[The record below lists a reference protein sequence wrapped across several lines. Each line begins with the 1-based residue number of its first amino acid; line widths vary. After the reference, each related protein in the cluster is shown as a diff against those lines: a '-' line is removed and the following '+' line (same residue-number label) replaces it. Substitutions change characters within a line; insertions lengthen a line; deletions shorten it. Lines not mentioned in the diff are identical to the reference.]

1 MIKMVERG
9 ARVARALAIVA
20 LLGACSG
27 DAPGTV
33 TGPGP
38 STGPGSGTG
47 PGGGDPGAVG
57 SYTLKS
63 VNGENMPFLFDD
75 VVLGPSRIQ
84 SYVMGGKLVL
94 NADGSYT
101 ASVDGR
107 WIMDGKVINRTSS
120 GSGRWQLVGE
130 GTLRL
135 NPSTGGSVTMER
147 TWYTLTETRQ
157 VPAGS
162 GTNVE
167 LIYVWVI
174 D

>member
-1 MIKMVERG
+1 MIRILHSGMR
-9 ARVARALAIVA
+9 AFSALALVA
-20 LLGACSG
+20 LISACSG

-33 TGPGP
+33 TGPG
-38 STGPGSGTG
+38 TGTGTG
-47 PGGGDPGAVG
+47 PGNGDPGAAG
-57 SYTLKS
+57 SYTLKA

-94 NADGSYT
+94 NADGTYT
-101 ASVDGR
+101 AAVHGR
-107 WIMDGKVINRTSS
+107 WIMDGNVINRTSS
-120 GSGRWQLVGE
+120 GSGKWQLAGE

-135 NPSTGGSVTMER
+135 NPSTGGSVSMER

-167 LIYVWVI
+167 LVYVWVI